1 VFTLRLPWELGADF
15 FYRHLLDGDP
25 ASNTLGWRWVCG
37 LHTRGKTYLARPSN
51 IARYTDGRFDP
62 AGQLADEATALEEDP
77 AIADRRAPVSW
88 LPGLDSEKL
97 GEFGLLLTE
106 EDGHGESLPLPHE
119 PRAALGLLATDR
131 RSPLPVDEG
140 VRAFA
145 RGAVADA
152 AGRLRGSTGSDGSRE
167 SLNVEQDD
175 WTEALLAWAGEQRL
189 AAVVTA
195 YAPTGPVAE
204 ALVAAEAALAQAAIP
219 LLRVLREHDRHAWP
233 YADRGFFKLKKRVPG
248 LLAAAGLPA

>member
-1 VFTLRLPWELGADF
+1 V
-15 FYRHLLDGDP
+15 
-25 ASNTLGWRWVCG
+25 N
-37 LHTRGKTYLARPSN
+37 
-51 IARYTDGRFDP
+51 
-62 AGQLADEATALEEDP
+62 
-77 AIADRRAPVSW
+77 
-88 LPGLDSEKL
+88 
-97 GEFGLLLTE
+97 
-106 EDGHGESLPLPHE
+106 
-119 PRAALGLLATDR
+119 
-131 RSPLPVDEG
+131 EG